1 MWKGRQGTYYYKRER
16 KGKFLMKIFKT
27 IMTII
32 GVVLGAYVGV
42 WVLFFQGVADS
53 LLITVAALRGAEIV
67 NYDLA
72 WALLKFFFGIPVG
85 FIIGF
90 VFYFVGN
97 IPELFKK

>member
-42 WVLFFQGVADS
+42 WVLFLQGIADS
-53 LLITVAALRGAEIV
+53 L
-67 NYDLA
+67 
-72 WALLKFFFGIPVG
+72 
-85 FIIGF
+85 
-90 VFYFVGN
+90 
-97 IPELFKK
+97 